1 MLVKQLSRD
10 FDKGSSLQ
18 YLTEE
23 EIRYRNN
30 VGEAKKTITG
40 KFLVGVLN
48 VLEKVTD
55 KYIPKSEYYNYKE
68 PAKVITT
75 VEKVNDNLVLEEAA
89 VGFSV
94 EHKIAVGENTGTRIS
109 DVLREVS
116 TTNKPRMSAKERFYK
131 NAEYVRN
138 QKSRVDLKA
147 DWNKETE
154 ELRHMLKFKVESI
167 AGDLLGEPN
176 KRLSNGRELRY
187 GEHGKIAVRIRGE
200 KAGMWHDFSND
211 KGGRLI

>member
-1 MLVKQLSRD
+1 MGSEKIIEFNPKEYDGFRHGYATTIFKAQGASIKDVYVFHDKFSGIRNSYVSLSRHIDELRFYTNRESTIDIKMLVKQLSRD

-68 PAKVITT
+68 PAKAITT
-75 VEKVNDNLVLEEAA
+75 VEKVNDSLVLEEAA

-116 TTNKPRMSAKERFYK
+116 TTNKPR
-131 NAEYVRN
+131 V
-138 QKSRVDLKA
+138 
-147 DWNKETE
+147 
-154 ELRHMLKFKVESI
+154 
-167 AGDLLGEPN
+167 LL
-176 KRLSNGRELRY
+176 
-187 GEHGKIAVRIRGE
+187 
-200 KAGMWHDFSND
+200 FT
-211 KGGRLI
+211 